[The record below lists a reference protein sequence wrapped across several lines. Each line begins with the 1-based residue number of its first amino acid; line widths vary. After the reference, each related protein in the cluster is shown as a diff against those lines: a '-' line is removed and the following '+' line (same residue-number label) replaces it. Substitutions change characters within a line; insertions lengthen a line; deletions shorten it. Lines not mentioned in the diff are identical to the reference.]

1 MYERKLE
8 KTNQL
13 YDELYAF
20 FSQLEERERDIA
32 EREKKLGK
40 SASFLRK
47 QNFEKLSRRRYL
59 QVQFVPTNQ
68 NNCPASPVKTADLV
82 VNVDG
87 SETKSVLQPASKF
100 KKSKHRRVGSGSLN
114 VKALAKKDIETQT
127 DMNDL
132 NEIASEKM
140 QKSADTLNSY
150 NDDESDIDN
159 DNVDE
164 TSSSQNN
171 NQVMANSM
179 ATSIG
184 TSIMTGS
191 NFSDVNEDSEDMC
204 ENYKQSDDENLE
216 DLRKKVNELI
226 IETSSNIQSFCST
239 SHNSVSTVINRGF
252 SGDTDNVDG
261 NENFI
266 TKTNDDSDFIKDASD
281 VSDDENRNTDDDDLV
296 GRKFNYSTRMKR
308 YENFLILIFLG
319 NLLYVFIFFAALR
332 EFHSERRDRFTNVNH
347 HRLTIRFPK

>member
-1 MYERKLE
+1 MVNKRHDEWKHAKDIRIMYERKLE

-32 EREKKLGK
+32 EREKKLGR

-59 QVQFVPTNQ
+59 QVQFVPMNQ
-68 NNCPASPVKTADLV
+68 QNSPASPVKTADLV

-87 SETKSVLQPASKF
+87 SETKSVLQPAAKF

-132 NEIASEKM
+132 NDEIATTSEKM

-171 NQVMANSM
+171 NNNQVMGNSM

-204 ENYKQSDDENLE
+204 ENERTQSDDDNLE

-239 SHNSVSTVINRGF
+239 STTNNSVSTVINR
-252 SGDTDNVDG
+252 SPRDNDTQQQNVDG

-266 TKTNDDSDFIKDASD
+266 AKTNDDSDYIKDASD
-281 VSDDENRNTDDDDLV
+281 VSDDDENRNTDDDDLV
-296 GRKFNYSTRMKR
+296 GKKFNYSTRMKR
-308 YENFLILIFLG
+308 
-319 NLLYVFIFFAALR
+319 
-332 EFHSERRDRFTNVNH
+332 
-347 HRLTIRFPK
+347 

>member
-1 MYERKLE
+1 LVNKRHDEWKHAKDIRIMYERKLE

-32 EREKKLGK
+32 EREKKLGR

-59 QVQFVPTNQ
+59 QVQFVPMNQ
-68 NNCPASPVKTADLV
+68 QNSPASPVKTADLV

-87 SETKSVLQPASKF
+87 SETKSVLQPAAKF

-132 NEIASEKM
+132 NDEIATTSEKM

-171 NQVMANSM
+171 NNNQVMGNSM

-204 ENYKQSDDENLE
+204 ENERTQSDDDNLE

-239 SHNSVSTVINRGF
+239 STTNNSVSTVINR
-252 SGDTDNVDG
+252 SPRDNDTQQQNVDG

-266 TKTNDDSDFIKDASD
+266 AKTNDDSDYIKDASD
-281 VSDDENRNTDDDDLV
+281 VSDDDENRNTDDDDLV
-296 GRKFNYSTRMKR
+296 GKKFNYSTRMKR
-308 YENFLILIFLG
+308 
-319 NLLYVFIFFAALR
+319 
-332 EFHSERRDRFTNVNH
+332 
-347 HRLTIRFPK
+347 

>member
-1 MYERKLE
+1 MVNKRHDEWKHAKDIRIMYERKLE

-32 EREKKLGK
+32 EREKKLGR

-59 QVQFVPTNQ
+59 QVQFVPMNQ
-68 NNCPASPVKTADLV
+68 QNSPASATVKTADLV

-87 SETKSVLQPASKF
+87 SETKSVLQPAAKF

-114 VKALAKKDIETQT
+114 LKALTKKDIETQT

-132 NEIASEKM
+132 NGDENDDAVATEKM

-171 NQVMANSM
+171 NNINNNQEVMANSM
-179 ATSIG
+179 VTSIG

-191 NFSDVNEDSEDMC
+191 NFSDSEDMC
-204 ENYKQSDDENLE
+204 ENEKTQSDDDNLE

-239 SHNSVSTVINRGF
+239 STHNSVSTVINR
-252 SGDTDNVDG
+252 SPRDDIDSMQQQQNVDG

-266 TKTNDDSDFIKDASD
+266 AKTNDDSDYIKDASD

-296 GRKFNYSTRMKR
+296 GKKFNYSTRMKR
-308 YENFLILIFLG
+308 
-319 NLLYVFIFFAALR
+319 
-332 EFHSERRDRFTNVNH
+332 
-347 HRLTIRFPK
+347 

>member
-32 EREKKLGK
+32 EREKKLGR

-59 QVQFVPTNQ
+59 QVQFVPMNQ
-68 NNCPASPVKTADLV
+68 QNSPASPVKTADLV

-87 SETKSVLQPASKF
+87 SETKSVLQPAAKF

-132 NEIASEKM
+132 NDEIATTSEKM

-171 NQVMANSM
+171 NNNQVMGNSM

-204 ENYKQSDDENLE
+204 ENERTQSDDDNLE

-239 SHNSVSTVINRGF
+239 STTNNSVSTVINR
-252 SGDTDNVDG
+252 SPRDNDTQQQNVDG

-266 TKTNDDSDFIKDASD
+266 AKTNDDSDYIKDASD
-281 VSDDENRNTDDDDLV
+281 VSDDDENRNTDDDDLV
-296 GRKFNYSTRMKR
+296 GKKFNYSTRMKR
-308 YENFLILIFLG
+308 
-319 NLLYVFIFFAALR
+319 
-332 EFHSERRDRFTNVNH
+332 
-347 HRLTIRFPK
+347 

>member
-20 FSQLEERERDIA
+20 FSQLEERERDIN
-32 EREKKLGK
+32 EREKKLGR
-40 SASFLRK
+40 SVQQMRK

-59 QVQFVPTNQ
+59 QVQFVPANPNNTN
-68 NNCPASPVKTADLV
+68 ASPVKSADLV

-87 SETKSVLQPASKF
+87 SETKSVLQPAAKF
-100 KKSKHRRVGSGSLN
+100 KKSRHRRVGSGSLN
-114 VKALAKKDIETQT
+114 VKALARKDIETQT
-127 DMNDL
+127 DINDL
-132 NEIASEKM
+132 IDSTPTATSEQKM

-191 NFSDVNEDSEDMC
+191 NFSDPNDDSEDMC
-204 ENYKQSDDENLE
+204 ENDKQSDDDNLE
-216 DLRKKVNELI
+216 DLRKKVNELL
-226 IETSSNIQSFCST
+226 IETSSNIQSYCST
-239 SHNSVSTVINRGF
+239 SQNSVSTVINKGPRGTE
-252 SGDTDNVDG
+252 DLATANVDG

-266 TKTNDDSDFIKDASD
+266 GKSNGNSDFIMRKDS
-281 VSDDENRNTDDDDLV
+281 SDDENFNTDDDDFV
-296 GRKFNYSTRMKR
+296 GKKFNYSARMKR
-308 YENFLILIFLG
+308 
-319 NLLYVFIFFAALR
+319 
-332 EFHSERRDRFTNVNH
+332 
-347 HRLTIRFPK
+347 

>member
-1 MYERKLE
+1 LVNKRHDEWKHAKDIRIMYERKLE

-32 EREKKLGK
+32 EREKKLGR

-59 QVQFVPTNQ
+59 QVQFVPINQ
-68 NNCPASPVKTADLV
+68 PNSPASPIKTADLV

-87 SETKSVLQPASKF
+87 SETKSVLQPAAKF

-114 VKALAKKDIETQT
+114 LKALAKKDIETQT

-132 NEIASEKM
+132 TNEIATTSEKM

-164 TSSSQNN
+164 TSSSQNNNN

-204 ENYKQSDDENLE
+204 ENERTQSDDENLE

-239 SHNSVSTVINRGF
+239 STTHNSVSTVINR
-252 SGDTDNVDG
+252 SPRDNETQQQNVDG

-266 TKTNDDSDFIKDASD
+266 AKTHNDDSDYIKDASD

-296 GRKFNYSTRMKR
+296 GKKFNYSTRMKR
-308 YENFLILIFLG
+308 
-319 NLLYVFIFFAALR
+319 
-332 EFHSERRDRFTNVNH
+332 
-347 HRLTIRFPK
+347 